1 VYTTVLEKR
10 ATRKRVDNMQGD
22 MNSVMLTA
30 SVSLPADGRR
40 KRGHLN
46 DSKSKR
52 VQKLQVTE
60 GFGIVF

>member
-1 VYTTVLEKR
+1 
-10 ATRKRVDNMQGD
+10 MQGD
-22 MNSVMLTA
+22 MNSIMLTA

-60 GFGIVF
+60 GFEIVF